1 MPSKQPTEWNQL
13 IMKNNTDKILP
24 ATGDLSEL
32 DKMKRYVSEDAAAEQ
47 SMSDFMDM
55 KYEIAL
61 EKFLENNPDK
71 TEEDFISAIRRI
83 PMETGGKVI
92 DFAKYAKTDDSK
104 IRELDLA
111 SLFTPGKTLASL
123 TKDERDVV
131 NNLLRM
137 TLGNK
142 D

>member
-13 IMKNNTDKILP
+13 IMKNNIDKILP

>member
-1 MPSKQPTEWNQL
+1 MAFEFRHPSKYKKTSINIEKQMPSK
-13 IMKNNTDKILP
+13 
-24 ATGDLSEL
+24 GDLSEI
-32 DKMKRYVSEDAAAEQ
+32 DKLNLLASEDAAAEQ

-71 TEEDFISAIRRI
+71 TEEDFMNAIRRI
-83 PMETGGKVI
+83 PMETGGKII
-92 DFAKYAKTDDSK
+92 DFAKYAKADDSK
-104 IRELDLA
+104 IKELDLA

-123 TKDERDVV
+123 NVDERNAV
-131 NNLLRM
+131 NNLLKM
-137 TLGNK
+137 TLGKK

>member
-1 MPSKQPTEWNQL
+1 
-13 IMKNNTDKILP
+13 MKNNIDKILP

-83 PMETGGKVI
+83 PMETGSKVI

>member
-1 MPSKQPTEWNQL
+1 
-13 IMKNNTDKILP
+13 MKNNNIEKGLP
-24 ATGDLSEL
+24 ALGDLSEIEKL
-32 DKMKRYVSEDAAAEQ
+32 KFLASEDAAAEQ

-61 EKFLENNPDK
+61 EKFLENNPNK
-71 TEEDFISAIRRI
+71 TEDDFIDAIRRI
-83 PMETGGKVI
+83 PMETGGKII
-92 DFAKYAKTDDSK
+92 DFAKYAKADDSK
-104 IRELDLA
+104 IKELDLA

-123 TKDERDVV
+123 TKDERDAV
-131 NNLLRM
+131 NNLLKM